1 MRDGG
6 SLTHG
11 APGIGCQEADGY
23 IGAWHA
29 RGGRGGSEGR
39 AACGLL
45 TTWCREEN
53 LSTAD
58 PEVAKKEVAK
68 KEGCQETV
76 LGLGNK
82 LLLGQGMENPRT
94 LFQVKKFT
102 RGLSPLTSCQEDR
115 LGLDYT
121 VLC

>member
-1 MRDGG
+1 MYDESACAIRGG
-6 SLTHG
+6 WEAGCSEGWWESHG

-76 LGLGNK
+76 LGLGNN

-94 LFQVKKFT
+94 FYAK
-102 RGLSPLTSCQEDR
+102 
-115 LGLDYT
+115 
-121 VLC
+121 

>member
-1 MRDGG
+1 MRDG
-6 SLTHG
+6 SHG
-11 APGIGCQEADGY
+11 APGIGCEEADGY
-23 IGAWHA
+23 TGAWHA

-68 KEGCQETV
+68 KEV
-76 LGLGNK
+76 AS
-82 LLLGQGMENPRT
+82 R
-94 LFQVKKFT
+94 
-102 RGLSPLTSCQEDR
+102 LSLVWVTSCYLARGWKTREH
-115 LGLDYT
+115 YSK
-121 VLC
+121 